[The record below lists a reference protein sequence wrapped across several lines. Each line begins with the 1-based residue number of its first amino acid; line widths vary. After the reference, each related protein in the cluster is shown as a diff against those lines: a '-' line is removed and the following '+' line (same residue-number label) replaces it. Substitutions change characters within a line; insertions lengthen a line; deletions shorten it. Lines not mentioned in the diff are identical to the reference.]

1 MSAKGPKGTF
11 WANREILYLDGVF
24 ITWVY
29 IFVKMQIMYF
39 KWFHFIEYKLCPLKN
54 IKMLFCGGIYKVIVF
69 PKTFIAP
76 FTRYFQTLTLL
87 QIISETVRLSS
98 HFINCGEQRR
108 SRIHRNS
115 N

>member
-76 FTRYFQTLTLL
+76 FTRYFQIFDTLTNNL
-87 QIISETVRLSS
+87 
-98 HFINCGEQRR
+98 
-108 SRIHRNS
+108 RNS
-115 N
+115 EIIIPFYKLRGAEEKQDT